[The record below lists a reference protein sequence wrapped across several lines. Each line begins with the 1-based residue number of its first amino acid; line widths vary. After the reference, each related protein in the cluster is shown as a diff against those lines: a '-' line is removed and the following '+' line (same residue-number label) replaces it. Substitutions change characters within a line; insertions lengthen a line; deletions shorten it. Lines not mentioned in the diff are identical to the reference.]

1 MALSEDYYKKQM
13 LEVERSK
20 GEILRQEAELLE
32 EMLRKQD
39 RQIALLERISRIIEG
54 RCDDGR

>member
-20 GEILRQEAELLE
+20 GEILKQEAELLE

-39 RQIALLERISRIIEG
+39 RQIALLERISRIIES